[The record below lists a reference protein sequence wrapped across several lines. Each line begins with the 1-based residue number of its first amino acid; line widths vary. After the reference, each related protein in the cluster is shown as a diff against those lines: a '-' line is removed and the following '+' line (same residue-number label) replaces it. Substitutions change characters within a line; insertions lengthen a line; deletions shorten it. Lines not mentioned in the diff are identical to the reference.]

1 MNKRLHHPLG
11 FRLVKW
17 LTLSASLI
25 LPIVSASAQDADS
38 NNDDDVFELSPF
50 VVDASDDMGY
60 YASQSLAGGRLST
73 DIINTGTSIEV
84 VTQDFMDD
92 IGANDIQEL
101 LQYTNNTEI
110 GGVLGNFAGVDVD
123 PSQGNVNTQSTQRN
137 PDANSRIRGL
147 SSPDNTRDFFKTNI
161 PSDQYNT
168 ERIDINRGSNSFL
181 FGLGS
186 PSGLINSQ
194 LSKAHF
200 NDRSEIRFRL
210 GSGGERPTYRA
221 EFDFNRSVIKDKLAI
236 RIASMMNRQQYR
248 QEPTFRDDDRI
259 YAAFTYHPFD
269 NNKRTTIRGHY
280 ESGNQHMNN
289 ASTVLPQ
296 ESLSTWIKYRIP
308 IDVDYNTRIYRQ
320 QYGPNQGDIN
330 PNPPRF
336 DARTLREIGSY
347 WADFELIDE
356 SDPNSNVAK
365 DSAGNWILTR
375 PSIGGL
381 IGNMNANGYS
391 VVFDGSNGDQP
402 GFVLQNQWRGISDTV
417 MRGNGSY
424 KKVGGKW
431 TWNQTEDGDAWWSP
445 DGRTN
450 GNPTMRVY
458 RNSRSADDRGV
469 GWFNQGIT
477 DLEMFDF
484 TKQLLSGENDFVLVD
499 FYNYNFAFEQIFLD
513 GKAGVEV
520 AYNFENHVR
529 DTWTAMTGGGG
540 EIFLDIN
547 QTMTLPYTDANGNV
561 LYPTLIDNPDG
572 ALDDYANRAREN
584 PNFGRPFVV
593 SKAGRGWNRNDRQSL
608 RATAFYK
615 LDFEEYSEKRGWM
628 KWLGAH
634 TFSVLGDNNVEEYEY
649 FGRTLRSFAEEF
661 DVGKHLW
668 DGTGRNATTAVR
680 NVPRIVYVGPPVQSY
695 LGDSVWDPNT
705 PLSMSDLIIEPVSYD
720 LLLPEGT
727 TMPMMYWNK
736 GADATAGILMTP
748 QGVPIL
754 DSNGNVQERTIGHQ
768 DFLNGDES
776 WQSATFAPQWVPD
789 EGVQI
794 RHTEIKS
801 WAVNAQSF
809 FLNRHLVI
817 NTGYREDYVKNWAN
831 KQANKITD
839 DLIPDIS
846 QDNFRW
852 QDGEYFEIDKGPSG
866 SGTFG
871 YGAVLHWPKGII
883 PLPGSTDISF
893 HYNYSENFVPES
905 GRFSLVPDET
915 GYVRYTALTS
925 PQGEST
931 DFGVTFQLFD
941 RKLIVRLNWYE
952 NVLIGKD
959 SSLNNVFNQ
968 NLSKMFAWYNNNNKQ
983 RTLLDSSDGTI
994 NGTFDNVISNTTEIE
1009 SYREEQYDD
1018 ITGDVIPDPDDPY
1031 VLDPVTGEPV
1041 IDPDTGLPQVNPLME
1056 TDQMVIDRRW
1066 PNWDR
1071 MVSARNDLYNV
1082 LQSGYWQLKLE
1093 RDRLQINDDGSIT
1106 DQWLNGLTD
1115 LEDIV
1120 AEGFEASIT
1129 FNPTRNWRMRI
1140 NVARQETTAS
1150 NIAPRLKRFVEE
1162 DWLPWVIKY
1171 GDLDWNDTAR
1181 VLAGDTIAVNVN
1193 ENLLKYF
1200 TVQSLDGFPSDEVR
1214 EWRVN
1219 LVTNYSFREGRLKG
1233 WNIGGSMRYQ
1243 SDMAI
1248 GYPLIWEEVL
1258 QGSTIQVGDVE
1269 NPWRGEELISFDL
1282 QFGYQRKIW
1291 DNVNWQIQ
1299 VNLRNL
1305 QNIDSDNLS
1314 PVQAQP
1320 DGSYAKVKW
1329 DPPFQWQITSTFR
1342 W

>member
-1 MNKRLHHPLG
+1 M
-11 FRLVKW
+11 
-17 LTLSASLI
+17 LSAS
-25 LPIVSASAQDADS
+25 PGFAQD
-38 NNDDDVFELSPF
+38 DDEEKEDVFELSPF
-50 VVDASDDMGY
+50 VVDASEDMGY

-73 DIINTGTSIEV
+73 DIINTGSSIEV

-123 PSQGNVNTQSTQRN
+123 TAQGNVNTAQAQRN

-147 SSPDNTRDFFKTNI
+147 SRPDSTRDFFKTDI

-194 LSKAHF
+194 LAKAHF
-200 NDRSEIRFRL
+200 NDRSKIRFRL

-236 RIASMMNRQQYR
+236 RVAGMINRQQYR
-248 QEPTFRDDDRI
+248 QEPTFRNDDRI

-296 ESLSTWIKYRIP
+296 EALSTWVKYRIP

-330 PNPPRF
+330 PNPPRY
-336 DARTLREIGSY
+336 DARALREIGSY
-347 WADFELIDE
+347 WADFELINE
-356 SDPNSNVAK
+356 EDPNSNVAK
-365 DSAGNWILTR
+365 DADGQWILTR
-375 PSIGGL
+375 PGIGGL
-381 IGNMNANGYS
+381 IGTMNANGYS
-391 VVFDGSNGDQP
+391 VVFDGSNGDQA
-402 GFVLQNQWRGISDTV
+402 GFVLQNQ
-417 MRGNGSY
+417 MRGMADTAVRGAGRY
-424 KKVGGKW
+424 KKVKGIW
-431 TWNQTEDGDAWWSP
+431 EWSRTTAGDPWWSP

-450 GNPTMRVY
+450 GSPNMRVY

-484 TKQLLSGENDFVLVD
+484 TKQLLSGDNDFVLVD
-499 FYNYNFAFEQIFLD
+499 FYNYNIAFEQLFLD
-513 GKAGVEV
+513 GRAGIEV

-540 EIFLDIN
+540 EIYLDIN
-547 QTMTLPYTDANGNV
+547 ETMPYPQFDGNGDI
-561 LYPTLIDNPDG
+561 LYPTLIDNSG
-572 ALDDYANRAREN
+572 TLDDYTNRGAPN
-584 PNFGRPFVV
+584 PNFGRPYVV

-608 RATAFYK
+608 RFTAFYK

-634 TFSVLGDNNVEEYEY
+634 TFSLLGDNNVEEYEY
-649 FGRTLRSFAEEF
+649 KGRTLRSFAEDF
-661 DVGKHLW
+661 DVGLHIG
-668 DGTGRNATTAVR
+668 DSTGRKATTALR
-680 NVPRIVYVGPPVQSY
+680 NVPRLVYIGPPVQSY
-695 LGDSVWDPNT
+695 LGDEVWDPNT
-705 PLSMSDLIIEPVSYD
+705 PLSMNQIKIEPVTYD
-720 LLLPEGT
+720 LLLPDGWS
-727 TMPMMYWNK
+727 MPMTYWDK
-736 GADATAGILMTP
+736 GYDADIGY
-748 QGVPIL
+748 QL
-754 DSNGNVQERTIGHQ
+754 DSAGNYVLDDDGNPIRPPIG
-768 DFLNGDES
+768 DRRYINGDES
-776 WQSATFAPQWVPD
+776 WQTATFAPQWVPD

-801 WAVNAQSF
+801 WAINAQSF

-817 NTGYREDYVKNWAN
+817 NTGYREDYIDNWAN
-831 KQANKITD
+831 KQSNKLGD
-839 DLIPDIS
+839 DLIPDVS
-846 QDNFRW
+846 QEGFRW
-852 QDGEYFEIDKGPSG
+852 EDGEFFEIEKGPNE

-871 YGAVLHWPKGII
+871 YGAVVHWPKGII
-883 PLPGSTDISF
+883 PLPKGTDVTF

-905 GRFSLVPDET
+905 GRFGLVPDET
-915 GYVRYTALTS
+915 GYVRFTALSS
-925 PQGEST
+925 PQGESS
-931 DFGVTFQLFD
+931 DYGVTFQLFD

-952 NVLIGKD
+952 NILIGKD

-968 NLSKMFAWYNNNNKQ
+968 NLSKMFAWYNNNNKV
-983 RTLLDSSDGTI
+983 RTLLDSSDGTTS
-994 NGTFDNVISNTTEIE
+994 GTYDNVISNADEIE
-1009 SYREEQYDD
+1009 SYRDPQYDD
-1018 ITGDVIPDPDDPY
+1018 ITGDEIPDPDQPWEIEYERDPITNDIVFDMNGDPIPLLDDNGDWIL
-1031 VLDPVTGEPV
+1031 VLEDGNP
-1041 IDPDTGLPQVNPLME
+1041 ILNPLME

-1071 MVSARNDLYNV
+1071 MVSARNDLYNI
-1082 LQSGYWQLKLE
+1082 LQKGYWQLKQE
-1093 RDRLQINDDGSIT
+1093 RGRLSVFEDGGI
-1106 DQWLNGLTD
+1106 DNEWLNGLTD

-1140 NVARQETTAS
+1140 NVAQQQTTAS
-1150 NIAPRLKRFVEE
+1150 NIAPRLKRFIEE
-1162 DWLPWVIKY
+1162 DWLPWVVKY
-1171 GDLDWNDTAR
+1171 GDLDWNDSAR
-1181 VLAGDTIAVNVN
+1181 VVIGDTTAVNVN

-1248 GYPLIWEEVL
+1248 GYPLIWKDVPA
-1258 QGSTIQVGDVE
+1258 GSIQVGDVE
-1269 NPWRGEELISFDL
+1269 NPWRGEELISYDL
-1282 QFGYQRKIW
+1282 QFGYTRKIW
-1291 DNVNWQIQ
+1291 NNVNWQIQ
-1299 VNLRNL
+1299 LNLRNL
-1305 QNIDSDNLS
+1305 QNIDSDALS

-1320 DGSYAKVKW
+1320 DGTYAKVRW
-1329 DPPFQWQITSTFR
+1329 DPPFVWQITSTFR